1 MSYHVS
7 GTIAAHIDADSPEEA
22 ALLFAQGLEQG
33 AVSLSDIADRDEDD
47 ETLAEV
53 GVSEETPD
61 GRKITY
67 HVAVG
72 NRRANIRWITEG
84 RPFRF
89 SDEEER

>member
-1 MSYHVS
+1 
-7 GTIAAHIDADSPEEA
+7 
-22 ALLFAQGLEQG
+22 
-33 AVSLSDIADRDEDD
+33 
-47 ETLAEV
+47 
-53 GVSEETPD
+53 VSEETPD